1 MPDYVLKCLLAAGV
15 SLLITL
21 MLGPVMIPFLTR
33 LKVGQSIREE
43 GPQRHFKKAGT
54 PTMGGI
60 IFITAVMLSSFLL
73 GGGNGEVLCAV
84 LIMLAF
90 GAIGFWDD
98 YIKVVL
104 KRSLG
109 LRARDKLA
117 LQLMAAA
124 VFWVL
129 LEFYLGRE
137 SVILIPFTDLSFDP
151 GSYGY
156 LLFLIIVLMSA
167 SNGANLTDGL
177 DGLAAGVTF
186 FTAAAFAIIALVT
199 LHYPLGIFCGALAG
213 GCLGFLFFNH
223 YPARV
228 FMGDTGSMALGAGVA
243 AAAAMTRSELAL
255 VIIAGVYVIETLSV
269 IIQVACFQTTGKR
282 PFLMAPLHHHY
293 ELKGWHE
300 TRVVFLFWFLSLVFA
315 GLGLL
320 SYLKMGC

>member
-1 MPDYVLKCLLAAGV
+1 MVLLAAGV
-15 SLLITL
+15 SLVITIL
-21 MLGPVMIPFLTR
+21 LGPMMIPFLTR

-43 GPQRHFKKAGT
+43 GPQSHFKKAGT

-60 IFITAVMLSSFLL
+60 MFITAVMLTSFLM
-73 GGGNGEVLCAV
+73 GGRHGEVLCAV
-84 LIMLAF
+84 LVMLAF

-109 LRARDKLA
+109 LRARDKL
-117 LQLMAAA
+117 LWQLIASV
-124 VFWVL
+124 VFWLL
-129 LEFYLGRE
+129 LEFYLGRG
-137 SVILIPFTDLSFDP
+137 STIAVPFTSLSFDP
-151 GSYGY
+151 GPFLY
-156 LLFLIIVLMSA
+156 LVFLIIVLMSCA
-167 SNGANLTDGL
+167 NGANLTDGL

-186 FTAAAFAIIALVT
+186 FIAAAFAFIALLT
-199 LHYPLGIFCGALAG
+199 GHYSLGIFCGALAG

-228 FMGDTGSMALGAGVA
+228 FMGDTGSMALGGAVA
-243 AAAAMTRSELAL
+243 AIAALTGSELAL
-255 VIIAGVYVIETLSV
+255 LVIAGVYVIETLSV

-300 TRVVFLFWFLSLVFA
+300 TRVVIFFWLWSLVFS
-315 GLGLL
+315 GVGVIG
-320 SYLKMGC
+320 YMNIWR